1 MLNLELVL
9 KIQAYK
15 FAVVYSRAGQ
25 RGEDALDNKLE
36 DMSPRSRER
45 FLMFLD
51 VRVCVIVFLLL
62 FAVLLVGGCASV
74 FFLFLAKA
82 QSFFLARRLYMF
94 TSHRHTCTHTRHT
107 LTPTKYSH
115 YVLTHTHK
123 HAHTH
128 VHTVYLSTTHSLPF
142 LSFSSLSL

>member
-1 MLNLELVL
+1 MMLNLELVL

-51 VRVCVIVFLLL
+51 VCVCVIVFLLL
-62 FAVLLVGGCASV
+62 FAVLLVGCASV

-82 QSFFLARRLYMF
+82 QSFFLARRLLYV
-94 TSHRHTCTHTRHT
+94 HAT
-107 LTPTKYSH
+107 LTYM
-115 YVLTHTHK
+115 HTH
-123 HAHTH
+123 
-128 VHTVYLSTTHSLPF
+128 
-142 LSFSSLSL
+142 